1 MIHGRTLRCRDPNP
15 GMLFAAEFCI
25 WVLGVT
31 RDDTILIF
39 GGGTLPAGCNENFFL
54 PPIWVNSWRFTFSTS
69 SKNDTVIQLKP
80 FTNCYGVIIGYT
92 FHLYWVISLT
102 YYWYFVPCNMDFFFL
117 VSAIWFSRQV
127 WRWRISSRCGS
138 AQVNCGIQW
147 TSALEPVLN

>member
-1 MIHGRTLRCRDPNP
+1 MVYQTSPSIFTKRTLYLFYKLYKYRFMIYGRTLRCRDPNP

-69 SKNDTVIQLKP
+69 SKNDTLKALYQLLWGYNRLYIP
-80 FTNCYGVIIGYT
+80 FLLGYFT
-92 FHLYWVISLT
+92 HL
-102 YYWYFVPCNMDFFFL
+102 
-117 VSAIWFSRQV
+117 
-127 WRWRISSRCGS
+127 
-138 AQVNCGIQW
+138 
-147 TSALEPVLN
+147 